1 VNHQIPGRRRIAYV
15 IGTYPVLTTTFIDR
29 ELRELQRRG
38 LSVHVLSLR
47 HASHDEAVQDIDTPA
62 ASTSYLLPVTWGR
75 FVLDQLFFLAT
86 RPLRYLSTLAYLG
99 TRAHP
104 TLRARLKTVLHF
116 LEGVCAARKL
126 AEYGVDH
133 CHVHFVDRAAVVGI
147 VVSRLLR
154 IPYSL
159 SIHAGPDIFVE
170 PILLAEK
177 LDEASFVVT
186 CTGFNKRYLENAL
199 GHRADSKIEVLY
211 HGIDLGQQ
219 PEQVSSQAKPKLV
232 LSVGQLRERKG
243 FAHLIQACHL
253 LRSERHDFVCEII
266 GSGPQHGELQS
277 LIDELD
283 LGGTVVLRGS
293 LPHAEVLSRLNQ
305 ASAFAL
311 GCVVASD
318 NNRDGIPNVL
328 LEAMA
333 AGVPV
338 VSTRLSAIPELVR
351 DGENGLLVSPGD
363 HEALASALA
372 RLLEDP
378 GLAARLGEA
387 GRRTVEH
394 DFDVRRNA
402 ERLYALLSE

>member
-1 VNHQIPGRRRIAYV
+1 VNQRTPGQRRIAYL

-47 HASHDEAVQDIDTPA
+47 RPTHDEAVPGIA
-62 ASTSYLLPVTWGR
+62 AAAANTSHLLPVAGSR
-75 FVLDQLFFLAT
+75 FILDQLFFLAT
-86 RPLRYLSTLAYLG
+86 RPLRYLSTLACLG
-99 TRAHP
+99 TRPHP
-104 TLRARLKTVLHF
+104 SFRSRLKTMLHF
-116 LEGVCAARKL
+116 LEGVCAARRL
-126 AEYGVDH
+126 AAYGVDR

-211 HGIDLGQQ
+211 HGIELDQQ
-219 PEQVSSQAKPKLV
+219 PERVPSRAEPKLI
-232 LSVGQLRERKG
+232 LSIGQLRERKG

-253 LRSERHDFVCEII
+253 LRSDGQDFACEII

-283 LGGTVVLRGS
+283 LDGTVVLRGS
-293 LPHAEVLSRLNQ
+293 LPHAEVLGRLDQ

-311 GCVVASD
+311 GCVVARD

-338 VSTRLSAIPELVR
+338 VSTRISAIPELVR
-351 DGENGLLVSPGD
+351 DGENGLLVPPGD
-363 HEALASALA
+363 DEALAGALA
-372 RLLEDP
+372 RLLRDP
-378 GLAARLGEA
+378 ELAARLGEA
-387 GRRTVEH
+387 GRQTVER